1 MITNIVLL
9 WVLYEMNAP
18 LWTFALLIVHTAFKL
33 FKNQQIKNEFDWV
46 NPNLKNTK
54 QRSKLN
60 KRKDINSLMR

>member
-33 FKNQQIKNEFDWV
+33 FKN
-46 NPNLKNTK
+46 
-54 QRSKLN
+54 
-60 KRKDINSLMR
+60 